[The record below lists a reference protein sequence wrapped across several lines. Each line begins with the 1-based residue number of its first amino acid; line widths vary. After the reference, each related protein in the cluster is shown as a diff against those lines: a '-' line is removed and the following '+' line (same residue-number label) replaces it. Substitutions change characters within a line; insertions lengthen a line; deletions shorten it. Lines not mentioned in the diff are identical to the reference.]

1 MSRRSR
7 RRPGGQA
14 QSAPAGFW
22 GSGDVARALPSPIH
36 PTDEPTA
43 VVDSLGPPPLAGHEA
58 AASVYFAA
66 VYAKAVGA
74 ASALAASAGLLSTDP
89 LDEGG
94 DDSDGQPGDDGV
106 TR

>member
-7 RRPGGQA
+7 RRAGRHA
-14 QSAPAGFW
+14 AAAPASFW
-22 GSGDVARALPSPIH
+22 GSPDVASGVPSSIH

-74 ASALAASAGLLSTDP
+74 ASALAAAAGLLSSEPIDGD
-89 LDEGG
+89 LDHEPGPAGHLAG
-94 DDSDGQPGDDGV
+94 D
-106 TR
+106 